1 MGGEIVTV
9 SLQSAAPFFAVD
21 ETSLCAVCEIE
32 TDPKLLVQS
41 VLANLNVFYTAYS
54 QAGRPP
60 FLIVRFPR
68 HAFSQAHNRAVLRP
82 RDPDQPILVI
92 DNTEF
97 TGEIG
102 LAHSERFADLD
113 KIEILARLFCRPA
126 ETLFDYVS
134 SQATSILADEYKVF
148 DGVSFFEVPL
158 RTPLEP
164 FSVSK
169 STGEL
174 RPLRHDGGKSTE
186 REATWFF
193 CNALPDTED
202 LILIGD
208 GAFYIVRRTQ
218 AADSYAQRSV
228 KLPAAA
234 ALAQREKLGAFLHR
248 SNKDTEQFSRFVALQ
263 KMQNVSAQ
271 TYSWREEVS
280 AVVDTLVG
288 LNDAIFLGGE
298 FKDPTG
304 LVETIT
310 VRTAFGETLAL
321 DQFMVRPKNAKDRFC
336 ALIPVKRGGRNNVQI
351 RGQVT
356 LASGSL
362 AAIASPFWT
371 GDLNAA
377 RTRILSA
384 LPSASLTEDVL
395 EKVVGPALK
404 KAYDTYYE
412 RPIAEEVTPFG
423 PVLSAPDCTLIIPLY
438 KEYGFIKPQL
448 QSFHFDPEFKNTEVV
463 YVLDRPEDASAVEHL
478 IKGLARIY
486 KVSVRLVVN
495 AKNAGF
501 AGASNL
507 GASAAASDLLLFFN
521 SDVVPGQSP
530 WLSNWITRHRST
542 VLVGASGPRLL
553 YADGSL
559 QHAGLYSEKDL
570 MPWYTNHHYFKG
582 YPGDYPM
589 ALESRPV
596 PGVTGACLMMEKD
609 LFEDLGGFGDEF
621 VVGDFEDSDLCLKAI
636 EAGRSNYYFG
646 DISLYHFERASMNQ
660 SQAYTKS
667 GAVRYNGWLYSEKWK
682 DALDSIAQPEAV

>member
-1 MGGEIVTV
+1 MGGEVVTV

-21 ETSLCAVCEIE
+21 DTSLCAVCEIE
-32 TDPKLLVQS
+32 ADPKHLVQG
-41 VLANLNVFYTAYS
+41 VLANLNLVYTVYS
-54 QAGRPP
+54 QAGRAPY
-60 FLIVRFPR
+60 LIARFPR
-68 HAFSQAHNRAVLRP
+68 QAFSKAQNRAVLRP
-82 RDPDQPILVI
+82 REPNNPALVI
-92 DNTEF
+92 DNADNA
-97 TGEIG
+97 GEI
-102 LAHSERFADLD
+102 ATVQSERFSDLT
-113 KIEILARLFCRPA
+113 KIEILARLLCRPSA
-126 ETLFDYVS
+126 IVVDYVN
-134 SQATSILADEYKVF
+134 SQATRILADEFKVF
-148 DGVSFFEVPL
+148 DSVSFFEVPL

-164 FSVSK
+164 FSVSRL
-169 STGEL
+169 TGEL
-174 RPLRHDGGKSTE
+174 RPLRHDGGKSNE
-186 REATWFF
+186 REGTWFF
-193 CNALPDTED
+193 CNTLPDTED

-208 GAFYIVRRTQ
+208 GAFYIARRTQ

-228 KLPAAA
+228 KLPASA

-248 SNKDTEQFSRFVALQ
+248 SDKDAEQFSRFVALQ
-263 KMQNVSAQ
+263 KMQNVGAQ
-271 TYSWREEVS
+271 TYAWREEVN
-280 AVVDTLVG
+280 AVIDTIVG

-298 FKDPTG
+298 FKDPAG

-351 RGQVT
+351 RGQVS
-356 LASGSL
+356 LAPGSL
-362 AAIASPFWT
+362 AAIASPFWA

-384 LPSASLTEDVL
+384 LPAASLTEDVL
-395 EKVVGPALK
+395 GDVIGPALK
-404 KAYDTYYE
+404 KAYETYHNP
-412 RPIAEEVTPFG
+412 PIAEEIMSFG

-448 QSFHFDPEFKNTEVV
+448 QSFHFDPEFQNTEVV

-486 KVSVRLVVN
+486 KVSVRLVIN
-495 AKNAGF
+495 KKNAGF
-501 AGASNL
+501 AGASNI

-521 SDVVPGQSP
+521 SDVVPGQEP

-542 VLVGASGPRLL
+542 GLVGASGPRLL

-582 YPGDYPM
+582 YPADYPEAM
-589 ALESRPV
+589 ESRPV
-596 PGVTGACLMMEKD
+596 PGVTGACLMMEKE

-636 EAGRSNYYFG
+636 EAGRSNFYFG

-682 DALDSIAQPEAV
+682 DALECIAEPEAV